1 MPSVPGTLD
10 DHEFQTPDSDSGP
23 RPTSPRRAFFPI
35 VVMAIGLIA
44 VVSGVYLYVRR
55 SPEPSPPPAAAAT
68 APAPTAPAPVV
79 DDRPRYDLPPLDDSD
94 PFMRDRLAELS
105 GHSLLAAWSR
115 GTGLA
120 RNLVGVLDSTSRGL
134 TPSQH
139 LRALRPGVGF
149 RVIERGTRI
158 VLDPRNYQRFTPLA
172 EAAASIDAG
181 AAAKV
186 YAGIKPLLQMAYDE
200 LGNQEPIDRALER
213 AVRQVLSAPVVEGD
227 VPLQIGGAG
236 IGYRFADP
244 SLESLPAAQKQLI
257 RMGPENQ
264 RRIQEQVRLFAAA
277 AGIPH

>member
-1 MPSVPGTLD
+1 MPLVPGILD
-10 DHEFQTPDSDSGP
+10 DHEFQTPDPVSAP
-23 RPTSPRRAFFPI
+23 RIDSPRRTLPI
-35 VVMAIGLIA
+35 VVVAVVLSAVVIGL
-44 VVSGVYLYVRR
+44 YRYVNR
-55 SPEPSPPPAAAAT
+55 SPERVPGEATATAA
-68 APAPTAPAPVV
+68 APAPAPGPVV
-79 DDRPRYDLPPLDDSD
+79 DDTPRYDLPPLDDSD
-94 PFMRDRLAELS
+94 PFMRDRLADLS

-115 GTGLA
+115 GTGLV
-120 RNLVGVLDSTSRGL
+120 RNLVVVLDNTARGL
-134 TPSQH
+134 NPSPQ

-149 RVIERGTRI
+149 RVIERGDRI

-172 EAAASIDAG
+172 EAAVSIDAG

-213 AVRQVLSAPVVEGD
+213 AVRQVLSAPVVDGD
-227 VPLQIGGAG
+227 VPLQIGGEG

-257 RMGPENQ
+257 RMGPANQ
-264 RRIQEQVRLFAAA
+264 RRIQEQVRLFAAS

>member
-1 MPSVPGTLD
+1 MPSVPGILD
-10 DHEFQTPDSDSGP
+10 DHEFQTPDAVSAP
-23 RPTSPRRAFFPI
+23 RAAGPRRALPI
-35 VVMAIGLIA
+35 VIVAIVLIA
-44 VVSGVYLYVRR
+44 VVGGLYVYLKR
-55 SPEPSPPPAAAAT
+55 SPDPAQPPAAAA

-79 DDRPRYDLPPLDDSD
+79 DDTPRYDLPPLDDSD

-105 GHSLLAAWSR
+105 GDSLLAAWSR

-120 RNLVGVLDSTSRGL
+120 RNLVVVLDSTSRGR
-134 TPSQH
+134 TPSPH

-149 RVIERGTRI
+149 RVIERGDRI

-172 EAAASIDAG
+172 AAAASIDAG

-186 YAGIKPLLQMAYDE
+186 YAGIKPLLQMAYNE

-213 AVRQVLSAPVVEGD
+213 AVRQVLSAPVVDGD
-227 VPLQIGGAG
+227 VPLQIGGEG
-236 IGYRFADP
+236 IGYGFADP